1 MYEDLLTL
9 GFLASFEML
18 SAAFSPGLELGLA
31 AWAAWWP
38 PYTLAVVLS
47 PFPRG
52 GAQSSISLQLTS
64 VQLPDSRDGWCLRLQ
79 DAVSSH

>member
-31 AWAAWWP
+31 ARAAWWP
-38 PYTLAVVLS
+38 PYTLAVVLI

-52 GAQSSISLQLTS
+52 GLNHQS
-64 VQLPDSRDGWCLRLQ
+64 
-79 DAVSSH
+79 VSN

>member
-18 SAAFSPGLELGLA
+18 SAAFPPGPEQGLA
-31 AWAAWWP
+31 AQAAWWL
-38 PYTLAVVLS
+38 PYTLAVMVRPQPLS

-52 GAQSSISLQLTS
+52 LNHQS
-64 VQLPDSRDGWCLRLQ
+64 
-79 DAVSSH
+79 VSN

>member
-18 SAAFSPGLELGLA
+18 SAAFSPGLELGLGA
-31 AWAAWWP
+31 RAAWWP

-52 GAQSSISLQLTS
+52 GGSIINQSPTNFC
-64 VQLPDSRDGWCLRLQ
+64 PTP
-79 DAVSSH
+79 